1 MPWRLTEHFEL
12 CIKRFRVGDC
22 HITGRK
28 TGRLPRGRDIA
39 PEVPRDW
46 FPTAEDEKTGE
57 NISTTMKGSASEFP
71 RASQEGLILS
81 GEGGEVKRLAVS
93 PFSRV
98 LSFWRASK
106 TSPHP
111 RRRQRSLQPV
121 RSLRRKRATF
131 ACSKAADI
139 CFWVKEEREKEGRGE
154 RRERK
159 RETSVYF

>member
-1 MPWRLTEHFEL
+1 MADAVTVNGAFRIMYKEIQSWRLSYYRP
-12 CIKRFRVGDC
+12 K
-22 HITGRK
+22 
-28 TGRLPRGRDIA
+28 
-39 PEVPRDW
+39 
-46 FPTAEDEKTGE
+46 
-57 NISTTMKGSASEFP
+57 KGSASEFP

-131 ACSKAADI
+131 ARSKAADI